1 VLAYYAK
8 ECDSQGNSKLDVRR
22 LQVAEVCYSGTV
34 NYLRFVLALVR
45 PRLFYSSTTAR
56 EKQCNFCLDASSE
69 LLSDIEIEAT
79 GKADAA
85 NSLSVIDVC

>member
-1 VLAYYAK
+1 MAYYAK
-8 ECDSQGNSKLDVRR
+8 ECDSQGNSELNIRH

-56 EKQCNFCLDASSE
+56 EVEKKNSATFASMPA
-69 LLSDIEIEAT
+69 L
-79 GKADAA
+79 
-85 NSLSVIDVC
+85 NS